1 MRYSQKTPAND
12 LLVDFWLLGGE
23 TKGWFVPFFLGI
35 EHILDYAGFAKPDGV
50 LLFEF
55 GKRFQ
60 SKLSQAVTV
69 RLALM
74 IHYVL

>member
-1 MRYSQKTPAND
+1 MWYSQRTLAND
-12 LLVDFWLLGGE
+12 LPVDSLLLGGY
-23 TKGWFVPFFLGI
+23 TKGWFVPFFWGI
-35 EHILDYAGFAKPDGV
+35 EQIRDDAGFAKPDGV

-74 IHYVL
+74 IHYTL

>member
-1 MRYSQKTPAND
+1 MRYSQRTFAND
-12 LLVDFWLLGGE
+12 LRLDSLLLGE
-23 TKGWFVPFFLGI
+23 YTKGWFVPFFWGI
-35 EHILDYAGFAKPDGV
+35 ELRLDDAGFAKPDGV

-74 IHYVL
+74 IHYTL